1 MTKTVSPDVDAT
13 AIEARFEGI
22 LAISAEAIIT
32 IDEAQRIVHFNR
44 GAEQIF
50 GYRADEVIGQ
60 PLNLLIPE
68 RFRAAHPRHVSEF
81 AAGAETA
88 RLMGHRREVS
98 GLRKNGIEFPAEAS
112 ISKLGLPGSQLLTV
126 MLRDATE
133 RRQLERH
140 QRLLAE
146 AGAVLSSSLDIEST
160 LQTVVELPV
169 PVLAD
174 CCILDI
180 VERERNDRGRI
191 RRIASGHADAHTADV
206 LRDLVAD
213 NALTWDTPSRVV
225 DVLRGGETYL
235 EANART
241 DPGSLALPLARELRA
256 TSLMIVPLVA
266 REHVVGAMTFIST
279 SASRHY
285 GESDLAL
292 AREIAVRAAFALDN
306 ASLYYSAQRANRAR
320 DEVLGVVSHDLRN
333 PLSAISMCT
342 RVLIESPPTSERER
356 QGLLTTIDESVEW
369 MQRMIRDLLDVSNI
383 EAGVLSIERDIADV
397 ASLVESAVQMMSAP
411 AMERSVILYED
422 VPPDVPRVSV
432 DPERILQ
439 VLANLIANAVKFT
452 QPGGRV
458 TVSAERQG
466 SDVLVSVTDTGTGI
480 PAEHLPHIFDRYWH
494 ARRTARTRGSGLGLA
509 IVKGIVTAHGGR
521 VAVTSEVGRG
531 STFSFT
537 LPVYGGASEISV
549 HQLR

>member
-22 LAISAEAIIT
+22 LAIAADAIIT

-50 GYRADEVIGQ
+50 GYRASEVIGQ

-68 RFRAAHPRHVSEF
+68 RFRADHPRHVAQF

-98 GLRKNGIEFPAEAS
+98 GLRKNGVEFPAEAS
-112 ISKLGLPGSQLLTV
+112 ISKLGLAGSQLLTV

-133 RRQLERH
+133 RRQLERN

-180 VERERNDRGRI
+180 VEREQHDRGRI
-191 RRIASGHADAHTADV
+191 RRIASSHADQRTADV
-206 LRDLVAD
+206 LRNLVAN
-213 NALTWDTPSRVV
+213 NALTWETPSRVV
-225 DVLRGGETYL
+225 DVLRGSGAYL
-235 EANART
+235 EPHAST

-279 SASRHY
+279 TASRRY
-285 GESDLAL
+285 GESGLAL
-292 AREIAVRAAFALDN
+292 GREIAVRAAFAVDN
-306 ASLYYSAQRANRAR
+306 ASLYQSAQRANRAR

-342 RVLIESPPTSERER
+342 RVLLETPPEGEPQRRE
-356 QGLLTTIDESVEW
+356 LLTTIDESVQW

-383 EAGVLSIERDIADV
+383 EAGVLSMERDTEDV
-397 ASLVESAVQMMSAP
+397 ASLVESAVQMVSAP
-411 AMERSVILYED
+411 ASERSIILYED
-422 VPPDVPRVSV
+422 VPPDVPRVNV
-432 DPERILQ
+432 DAERILQ
-439 VLANLIANAVKFT
+439 VLTNLIANAVKFT
-452 QPGGRV
+452 APGGRV
-458 TVSAERQG
+458 TVSAERRG
-466 SDVLVSVTDTGTGI
+466 GEVVISVTDTGPGI

-494 ARRTARTRGSGLGLA
+494 AQRTARTRGSGLGLT

-521 VAVTSEVGRG
+521 VSVTSELGRG

-537 LPVYGGASEISV
+537 IPADRGPSEISA
-549 HQLR
+549 HPLR

>member
-1 MTKTVSPDVDAT
+1 MTKTVGPDVDAY
-13 AIEARFEGI
+13 ALEARFEGI
-22 LAISAEAIIT
+22 LAIAADAIIT

-50 GYRADEVIGQ
+50 GYTAAEMIGQ

-68 RFRAAHPRHVSEF
+68 RFRGDHPRHVAEF

-98 GLRKNGIEFPAEAS
+98 GLRKGGDEFPAEAS

-133 RRQLERH
+133 RRKLERN

-146 AGAVLSSSLDIEST
+146 AGAVLSSSLDFEPT

-174 CCILDI
+174 CCVLDI
-180 VERERNDRGRI
+180 VEHERNTRGRI
-191 RRIASGHADAHTADV
+191 RRIASGHADSRTAEV
-206 LRDLVAD
+206 LQNLVAN

-225 DVLRGGETYL
+225 DVLRGGGPYM
-235 EANART
+235 EADART
-241 DPGSLALPLARELRA
+241 EPGSLALPLARELRA

-266 REHVVGAMTFIST
+266 RERVVGAMTFISSSET
-279 SASRHY
+279 RRY

-306 ASLYYSAQRANRAR
+306 ASLYHSAQRANRAR

-333 PLSAISMCT
+333 PLSAIAMCT
-342 RVLIESPPTSERER
+342 RVLLESPPEAEPDRRE
-356 QGLLTTIDESVEW
+356 LLTTIDESVQW

-383 EAGVLSIERDIADV
+383 EAGVLSMERDVEDV
-397 ASLVESAVQMMSAP
+397 ASLVESAVQMIASQA
-411 AMERSVILYED
+411 AERSVSLYED
-422 VPPDVPRVSV
+422 VPPDVPRVNV
-432 DPERILQ
+432 DAERMLQ
-439 VLANLIANAVKFT
+439 VLTNLIANAVKFT
-452 QPGGRV
+452 EPGGRV
-458 TVSAERQG
+458 TVSAERRNNE
-466 SDVLVSVTDTGTGI
+466 VVIAVADTGPGI
-480 PAEHLPHIFDRYWH
+480 PPDHLPHIFDRYWH
-494 ARRTARTRGSGLGLA
+494 ARRAARTRGSGLGLA
-509 IVKGIVTAHGGR
+509 IVKGIVSAHGGR
-521 VAVTSEVGRG
+521 VAVASELGRG

-537 LPVYGGASEISV
+537 IPLEPEP
-549 HQLR
+549 